1 MLTVNK
7 LTQYT
12 ASSAMAIGVLASVF
26 SSPSQAY
33 ELVFSSPNVIS
44 GINGVSLTLPSSGIT
59 RTYNITLE
67 EGTIFDVYGNPPIFD
82 LVTSIDAKAAMEES
96 AVGLDFYL
104 QNISADLSF
113 LSPGIDIFYIPYE
126 YDPTTETT
134 SYWSSGKKFNNDGT
148 PFIGVRQVDL
158 PSDSIL
164 VYARLQAVPEPSS
177 ILSLLALGTLGAAS
191 TLKRKLKPSQ
201 STEKETT
208 KVS

>member
-134 SYWSSGKKFNNDGT
+134 SYWSSGVKINGKPSIN
-148 PFIGVRQVDL
+148 VRQVDL
-158 PSDSIL
+158 PSDSVL

-191 TLKRKLKPSQ
+191 TLKRKLKS
-201 STEKETT
+201 SKLTEKETT